1 VSVRIA
7 KKQLLC
13 PRRVARVKAIKPQ
26 KANDVIGK
34 KAGILTIVDRLLYR
48 LSENLIRTSI
58 ICPCYERMQIMR
70 KLATLSL
77 VLLLAIGCFIT
88 GCQKKEG
95 TPSEKEKA
103 EVKTPAEKTAEAPAE
118 K

>member
-1 VSVRIA
+1 
-7 KKQLLC
+7 
-13 PRRVARVKAIKPQ
+13 
-26 KANDVIGK
+26 
-34 KAGILTIVDRLLYR
+34 
-48 LSENLIRTSI
+48 
-58 ICPCYERMQIMR
+58 MR